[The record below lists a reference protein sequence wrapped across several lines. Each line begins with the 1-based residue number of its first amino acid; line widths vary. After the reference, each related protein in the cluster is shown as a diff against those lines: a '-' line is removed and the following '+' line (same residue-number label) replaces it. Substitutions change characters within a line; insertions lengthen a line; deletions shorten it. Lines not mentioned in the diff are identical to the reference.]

1 MQFDSALVGAPAVS
15 HRGKKQSPASALQML
30 TPIPRCFPDA
40 QGQTGKYFY
49 VVQSGT
55 CALKVP
61 AKPAEKPGEDAH
73 PEQTVR
79 DWGKP

>member
-1 MQFDSALVGAPAVS
+1 
-15 HRGKKQSPASALQML
+15 
-30 TPIPRCFPDA
+30 
-40 QGQTGKYFY
+40 

-61 AKPAEKPGEDAH
+61 AKSVEKPGEDAH

-79 DWGKP
+79 ALLAAAFSNDLDAQICLDMPR

>member
-1 MQFDSALVGAPAVS
+1 
-15 HRGKKQSPASALQML
+15 ML

-79 DWGKP
+79 GWGKP